1 LICEYWIERGQ
12 HEQEGAMGT
21 EGLIRVG
28 AYLSVLVIMAT
39 WESLA
44 PRRPL
49 TASKLCR
56 WGGNLT
62 IVILNTVIARLF
74 FMGGVVAVAAM
85 GQERG
90 WGLLNLIEGPEWLEV
105 AIAIVALDFI
115 IYWQHQVFHY
125 VPILW
130 RFHMMHHS
138 DLDLDVSSGVRFHPV
153 EIVISTMIKAAAV
166 LVLGVAPLAV
176 VAFEIVL
183 NATALFNHS
192 NVQMPV
198 SLDRRLR
205 WFVVTPDMHRIH
217 HSTDVRETNSNYGF
231 NVPWWDR
238 LFGTYCAEPAL
249 GQLGMKIGLEHL
261 GPPVCLNLFMM
272 LRFPF
277 VAQLGRYVSRT
288 QP

>member
-1 LICEYWIERGQ
+1 MVSEDV
-12 HEQEGAMGT
+12 
-21 EGLIRVG
+21 IRIGSYVF
-28 AYLSVLVIMAT
+28 VLGIMAT
-39 WESLA
+39 WELLA
-44 PRRPL
+44 PMRPL

-74 FMGGVVAVAAM
+74 FMGGVVATAVMA
-85 GQERG
+85 QERG
-90 WGLLNLIEGPEWLEV
+90 WGLMNVVDGPVWLEIG
-105 AIAIVALDFI
+105 IAIVALDLI
-115 IYWQHQVFHY
+115 IYLQHQVFHY

-153 EIVISTMIKAAAV
+153 EIIISSGVKALSV
-166 LVLGVAPLAV
+166 LLLGVAPLAV
-176 VAFEIVL
+176 VIFEIVL

-192 NVQMPV
+192 NVRMPHGV
-198 SLDRRLR
+198 ERVARY
-205 WFVVTPDMHRIH
+205 FIVTPDMHRIH
-217 HSTDVRETNSNYGF
+217 HSVDPRETNSNYGF

-277 VAQLGRYVSRT
+277 VNNLGRYAERA
-288 QP
+288 QL

>member
-1 LICEYWIERGQ
+1 
-12 HEQEGAMGT
+12 MGS
-21 EGLIRVG
+21 EVLVRVG
-28 AYLSVLVIMAT
+28 SYLAVLSIMAT
-39 WESLA
+39 WEMLA
-44 PRRPL
+44 PRRKL

-62 IVILNTVIARLF
+62 IVALNTVIARLF

-90 WGLLNLIEGPEWLEV
+90 WGLLNLIEGPVWLEV

-153 EIVISTMIKAAAV
+153 EIVISTVVKAAAV
-166 LVLGVAPLAV
+166 LALGVAPLAV
-176 VAFEIVL
+176 VIFEIVL

-198 SLDRRLR
+198 SLDRVLR
-205 WFVVTPDMHRIH
+205 WFIVTPDMHRIH
-217 HSTDVRETNSNYGF
+217 HSVDVRETNSNYGF

-249 GQLGMKIGLEHL
+249 GQLGM
-261 GPPVCLNLFMM
+261 
-272 LRFPF
+272 
-277 VAQLGRYVSRT
+277 
-288 QP
+288 

>member
-1 LICEYWIERGQ
+1 MESVD
-12 HEQEGAMGT
+12 
-21 EGLIRVG
+21 LIRIGSYVSILG
-28 AYLSVLVIMAT
+28 VMAT
-39 WESLA
+39 WELLA
-44 PRRPL
+44 PRRKL

-62 IVILNTVIARLF
+62 IVVLNTVLARLL
-74 FMGGVVAVAAM
+74 FMGGVVATAAM
-85 GQERG
+85 AQDRH
-90 WGLLNLIEGPEWLEV
+90 WGLLNWVEGPVWLEL
-105 AIAIVALDFI
+105 ALAIVALDFI

-138 DLDLDVSSGVRFHPV
+138 DLDLDVTSGVRFHPV
-153 EIVISTMIKAAAV
+153 EIVISTGVKALSV

-176 VAFEIVL
+176 VIFEIVL
-183 NATALFNHS
+183 NSTALFNHS

-198 SLDRRLR
+198 ALDRVLR
-205 WFVVTPDMHRIH
+205 WSIVTPDMHRIH

-231 NVPWWDR
+231 NVPWWDH
-238 LFGTYCAEPAL
+238 LFGTYCPQPAL
-249 GQLGMKIGLEHL
+249 GQTGMKIGLEHL

-277 VAQLGRYVSRT
+277 VTQLGRYANRARL

>member
-1 LICEYWIERGQ
+1 M
-12 HEQEGAMGT
+12 AT
-21 EGLIRVG
+21 EDLIRMG
-28 AYLSVLVIMAT
+28 SYLSVLLIMAT
-39 WESLA
+39 WEFIA

-62 IVILNTVIARLF
+62 IVILNTAIARLF
-74 FMGGVVAVAAM
+74 FMGGVIATAAIA
-85 GQERG
+85 QERG
-90 WGLLNLIEGPEWLEV
+90 WGLFNLVEGPVWLEV
-105 AIAIVALDFI
+105 SLAIVALDLI
-115 IYWQHQVFHY
+115 IYLQHQVFHY

-153 EIVISTMIKAAAV
+153 EIIISTGVKALSV
-166 LVLGVAPLAV
+166 LLLGTAPLAV
-176 VAFEIVL
+176 VIFEIML

-192 NVQMPV
+192 NVRMPLG
-198 SLDRRLR
+198 LDRMLR
-205 WFVVTPDMHRIH
+205 WFIVTPDMHRIH

-277 VAQLGRYVSRT
+277 VTQLGRYAGRT
-288 QP
+288 QPLA

>member
-1 LICEYWIERGQ
+1 MLSQ
-12 HEQEGAMGT
+12 D
-21 EGLIRVG
+21 LIRVG
-28 AYLSVLVIMAT
+28 SYVSVLGIMAT
-39 WESLA
+39 WEVLA

-62 IVILNTVIARLF
+62 IVVLNTVIARLF

-85 GQERG
+85 AQDRG
-90 WGLLNLIEGPEWLEV
+90 WGLLNLMEGPSWLEIGLAVV
-105 AIAIVALDFI
+105 AFDFI

-153 EIVISTMIKAAAV
+153 EIILSTAIKAVSV
-166 LVLGVAPLAV
+166 LALGADPLAV
-176 VAFEIVL
+176 VIFEIVL
-183 NATALFNHS
+183 NSTALFNHS
-192 NVQMPV
+192 NVTLP
-198 SLDRRLR
+198 LAAEPYLR
-205 WFVVTPDMHRIH
+205 WFIVTPDMHRIH
-217 HSTDVRETNSNYGF
+217 HSVDVRETNSNFGF

-277 VAQLGRYVSRT
+277 VATLGRYAGRT
-288 QP
+288 

>member
-1 LICEYWIERGQ
+1 MFYEATLVGE
-12 HEQEGAMGT
+12 EGSSMASDD
-21 EGLIRVG
+21 LIRVG
-28 AYLSVLVIMAT
+28 SYLSVLFVMAT
-39 WESLA
+39 WELVA

-62 IVILNTVIARLF
+62 IVMLNTVIARLF
-74 FMGGVVAVAAM
+74 FMGGVVTAAVMA
-85 GQERG
+85 QERG
-90 WGLLNLIEGPEWLEV
+90 WGLLNWIEGPAWLEFGLAV
-105 AIAIVALDFI
+105 VALDFI
-115 IYWQHQVFHY
+115 IYWQHQVFHE
-125 VPILW
+125 VPFLW

-138 DLDLDVSSGVRFHPV
+138 DLDLDVTSGVRFHPV
-153 EIVISTMIKAAAV
+153 EIVISTMVKAAAV
-166 LVLGVAPLAV
+166 LALGVAPLAV

-183 NATALFNHS
+183 NGTSLFNHS
-192 NVQMPV
+192 NVRMPLG
-198 SLDRRLR
+198 LDRVLR
-205 WFVVTPDMHRIH
+205 WIVVTPDMHRIH
-217 HSTDVRETNSNYGF
+217 HSTNPRETNSNFGF

-277 VAQLGRYVSRT
+277 VTTLGRYASRT
-288 QP
+288 QA

>member
-1 LICEYWIERGQ
+1 
-12 HEQEGAMGT
+12 MGS
-21 EGLIRVG
+21 EDLVRV
-28 AYLSVLVIMAT
+28 ASYFSVLGIMAT
-39 WESLA
+39 WELLA

-62 IVILNTVIARLF
+62 IVILNTAIARLF
-74 FMGGVVAVAAM
+74 FMGGVVATAAM
-85 GQERG
+85 AQERG
-90 WGLLNLIEGPEWLEV
+90 WGLMNMVEAPRWFEIGLAV
-105 AIAIVALDFI
+105 VALDFI

-153 EIVISTMIKAAAV
+153 EIIISTGVKALSV
-166 LVLGVAPLAV
+166 LLLGVAPLAV
-176 VAFEIVL
+176 VIFEIVL
-183 NATALFNHS
+183 NSTALFNHS
-192 NVQMPV
+192 NVRMPLG
-198 SLDRRLR
+198 LDRVLR

-217 HSTDVRETNSNYGF
+217 HSVDVRETNSNYGF

-238 LFGTYCAEPAL
+238 LFGTYCGEPAL
-249 GQLGMKIGLEHL
+249 GQTGMKIGLEHL

-272 LRFPF
+272 LQFPF
-277 VAQLGRYVSRT
+277 VTTLGRYASRPQT
-288 QP
+288 

>member
-1 LICEYWIERGQ
+1 MASED
-12 HEQEGAMGT
+12 
-21 EGLIRVG
+21 LIRIG
-28 AYLSVLVIMAT
+28 SYLSVLGMMAT
-39 WESLA
+39 WELVA

-62 IVILNTVIARLF
+62 IVILNTAIARLF
-74 FMGGVVAVAAM
+74 FMGGVVATAM
-85 GQERG
+85 MAQERS
-90 WGLLNLIEGPEWLEV
+90 WGLLNLVEGPVWLELAFAV
-105 AIAIVALDFI
+105 LALDFI
-115 IYWQHQVFHY
+115 IYWQHQLFHA
-125 VPILW
+125 VPIFW

-138 DLDLDVSSGVRFHPV
+138 DLDLDVTSGVRFHPV
-153 EIVISTMIKAAAV
+153 EIVISTLVKSAAV
-166 LVLGVAPLAV
+166 LALGVAPLAV

-183 NATALFNHS
+183 NGTSLFNHS
-192 NVQMPV
+192 NARMPLSV
-198 SLDRRLR
+198 DRVLR

-217 HSTDVRETNSNYGF
+217 HSTSPCETNSNYGF

-249 GQLGMKIGLEHL
+249 GQTGMKIGLEHL

-277 VAQLGRYVSRT
+277 VTQLGRYAGQQDSSRAD
-288 QP
+288 QAA

>member
-1 LICEYWIERGQ
+1 MASED
-12 HEQEGAMGT
+12 
-21 EGLIRVG
+21 LIRVG
-28 AYLSVLVIMAT
+28 SYLSVLALMAT
-39 WESLA
+39 WELLA
-44 PRRPL
+44 PRRAL

-62 IVILNTVIARLF
+62 IAILNTAIARLF
-74 FMGGVVAVAAM
+74 FMGGVVAVSIMAK
-85 GQERG
+85 ERG
-90 WGLLNLIEGPEWLEV
+90 WGLLNMIDGPGWLE
-105 AIAIVALDFI
+105 IGLAIVALDFI
-115 IYWQHQVFHY
+115 IYWQHQVFHE
-125 VPILW
+125 VPVFW

-153 EIVISTMIKAAAV
+153 EIVISMMVKALSV
-166 LVLGVAPLAV
+166 LTLGVAPMAV
-176 VAFEIVL
+176 VIFEIVL
-183 NATALFNHS
+183 SSTALFNHS
-192 NVQMPV
+192 NVRIPLG
-198 SLDRRLR
+198 LDRMLR

-231 NVPWWDR
+231 NVSWWDR

-277 VAQLGRYVSRT
+277 VTRLGRYAVRT
-288 QP
+288 

>member
-1 LICEYWIERGQ
+1 MDPID
-12 HEQEGAMGT
+12 
-21 EGLIRVG
+21 LIRIG
-28 AYLSVLVIMAT
+28 SYLSVLGVMAA
-39 WESLA
+39 WELIA
-44 PRRPL
+44 PRRVL
-49 TASKLCR
+49 TASKCCR

-62 IVILNTVIARLF
+62 IVILNTAIARLF
-74 FMGGVVAVAAM
+74 FMGGVVATAAM
-85 GQERG
+85 AQERG
-90 WGLLNLIEGPEWLEV
+90 WGLLNVIEGPVWLEFALAV
-105 AIAIVALDFI
+105 VALDLI
-115 IYWQHQVFHY
+115 IYLQHQVFHY

-138 DLDLDVSSGVRFHPV
+138 DLDLDVTSGVRFHPV
-153 EIVISTMIKAAAV
+153 EIIISTAVKAAAV
-166 LVLGVAPLAV
+166 LTLGVAPLAV

-183 NATALFNHS
+183 NATSLFNHS
-192 NVQMPV
+192 NVKIPFSVEPV
-198 SLDRRLR
+198 LR

-217 HSTDVRETNSNYGF
+217 HSMDPRETNSNYGF

-249 GQLGMKIGLEHL
+249 GQRGMKIGLEHL

-277 VAQLGRYVSRT
+277 VTQLGRYADRI